1 MSIKIPYIRKEKLTL
16 FSSSAIAMLLLAAS
30 PLLLLSNPLL
40 VQPVQA
46 TNLPSSIQL
55 RNPVALGDNC
65 NVANTQITFD
75 AQGNRQTMT
84 SGTFQITNIS
94 TGQTLWSG
102 DISSSES
109 GSGGNG
115 DIWLVYNV
123 NNNGYGDTGVCSTG
137 GTELWVD
144 VYCGDGSPDNPNISL
159 ETNLEAM
166 GAVSGVV
173 DCDSGGDTTAA
184 QPSSSMTGTTTPTQ
198 DSDGDGIP
206 DSSDRCTHNSNHRC
220 FKEDT
225 ATHQEQQPSSSSSRT
240 GNQTG

>member
-1 MSIKIPYIRKEKLTL
+1 MRKEKSTL
-16 FSSSAIAMLLLAAS
+16 LAFSAIALMLLSS
-30 PLLLLSNPLL
+30 PMLFFNVLL
-40 VQPVQA
+40 QPVQA

-65 NVANTQITFD
+65 NVANAQITFD
-75 AQGNRQTMT
+75 AQGNGQTLT

-94 TGQTLWSG
+94 DSSQTLWSG

-115 DIWLVYNV
+115 DISLVYNV
-123 NNNGYGDTGVCSTG
+123 DNNGYGDTGVCGTG

-144 VYCGDGSPDNPNISL
+144 VYCGNGSPDNPNISL

-166 GAVSGVV
+166 GAVSGTV
-173 DCDSGGDTTAA
+173 DCGSGGDTTAA

-206 DSSDRCTHNSNHRC
+206 DSSDRCTHNSNQRC

-225 ATHQEQQPSSSSSRT
+225 TTTTQQEQPSSSNRT
-240 GNQTG
+240 GNQTR